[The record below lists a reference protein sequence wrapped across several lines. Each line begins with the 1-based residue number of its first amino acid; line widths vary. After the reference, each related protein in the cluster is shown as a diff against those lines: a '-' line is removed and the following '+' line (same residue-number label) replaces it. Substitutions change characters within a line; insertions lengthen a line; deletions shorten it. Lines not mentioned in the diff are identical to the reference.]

1 MYSSHFYKHQ
11 QYSKLQNFQ
20 IHMEVGFKYC
30 GYFCVRNWDNP
41 LWWQAQEIYFL
52 VVIFVIPTTIMIFA
66 YGRIILEICRVFK
79 ERSIMT
85 RDAITAQSRK
95 PSAQPP
101 VQKKSTSVVERKS
114 SELNDA
120 AAKRQV

>member
-1 MYSSHFYKHQ
+1 
-11 QYSKLQNFQ
+11 
-20 IHMEVGFKYC
+20 MEVGFKYC

-95 PSAQPP
+95 PSTQPP

-120 AAKRQV
+120 AEKRQV